1 MRRILAA
8 LLLLLAAAPAQAQS
22 WMHGSWFGEG
32 QPGDKSS
39 MYLDHL
45 LPSGE
50 FRGEYRTCRK
60 GKAVDS
66 TQQGWWEMKG
76 DILSITILQVN
87 GFSDPRVDTYKIL
100 SHSQN
105 AQKYLYLPGRFEYNA
120 RRVDAK
126 FKLPPCDLVS

>member
-1 MRRILAA
+1 MRRMLAG
-8 LLLLLAAAPAQAQS
+8 LLLLSATPASAQS
-22 WMHGSWFGEG
+22 FMHGSWFGEG

-66 TQQGWWEMKG
+66 SQQGWWEMKG
-76 DILSITILQVN
+76 EILSITILQVN
-87 GFSDPRVDTYKIL
+87 GFSNPRVDTYRIL
-100 SHSQN
+100 SHTPKTQR
-105 AQKYLYLPGRFEYNA
+105 YVYLPGKFEYNA